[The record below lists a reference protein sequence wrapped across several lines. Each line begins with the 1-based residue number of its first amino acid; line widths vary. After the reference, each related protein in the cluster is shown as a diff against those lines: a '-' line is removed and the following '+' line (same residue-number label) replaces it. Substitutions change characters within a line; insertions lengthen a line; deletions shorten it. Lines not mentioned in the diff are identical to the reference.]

1 MTDTSSS
8 YSHIFLSQLVNILD
22 KYLQCTDFF
31 SETSLVNAVL
41 LGTLSV
47 ESLPRERFA
56 FQRIGCTEVNN
67 AFFVAKLIISM
78 KECEVNQEIVVG
90 ALLDT
95 VCVLSLLAKDNYT
108 QVDIV
113 MIRCNMTWYSVI

>member
-22 KYLQCTDFF
+22 KYLQCTDFS

-56 FQRIGCTEVNN
+56 FQTIGCTEVNN
-67 AFFVAKLIISM
+67 AVFVTKLIISM
-78 KECEVNQEIVVG
+78 KDFEVNQEIVVG

-95 VCVLSLLAKDNYT
+95 VCVLSLIAKDNYS

-113 MIRCNMTWYSVI
+113 MIRCNMIWYSVI